1 MSLAAIEVDAFGNR
15 CDWSTWTGVEIGSR
29 IVHYLNSKI
38 NSDFGGSSS
47 PLSSNSKLSAHPSR
61 NRSSEHS
68 PRKIVE
74 TSTDLNVVHSGRHFD
89 IEPVRAVP
97 SDFMAV
103 FTSDSEPPISLL
115 DYVNR
120 LIYYTRISISPVNL
134 AVALF
139 YIERIERSGL
149 CSVNKYTIF
158 RLFAVSYLIAYKY
171 MDDPPVMKN
180 AEFSKIAGVSLH
192 ELNHLETNFLVA
204 INFELGVGDDLSIAQ
219 KITRILVPPK
229 VSPGI
234 LIGELFIRMVQP
246 VVLFTLFSDFH
257 FSV

>member
-1 MSLAAIEVDAFGNR
+1 MSLAAIEVDAFGTR
-15 CDWSTWTGVEIGSR
+15 CDWSTWTGVEIGNR
-29 IVHYLNSKI
+29 IVHFLNSKI
-38 NSDFGGSSS
+38 KSDFGGSSS
-47 PLSSNSKLSAHPSR
+47 PLSNNSKPSVHHSR
-61 NRSSEHS
+61 NRPTDRVIQS
-68 PRKIVE
+68 PKKVGQ
-74 TSTDLNVVHSGRHFD
+74 TSTGLDDVHSGGRFD
-89 IEPVRAVP
+89 IDPMRVIP
-97 SDFMAV
+97 SDIMAL

-149 CSVNKYTIF
+149 CSVNQYTIF

-180 AEFSKIAGVSLH
+180 ADFSKIAGVSLQ
-192 ELNHLETNFLVA
+192 ELNRLETNFLVA
-204 INFELGVGDDLSIAQ
+204 INFELGVGDDISIAQ

-234 LIGELFIRMVQP
+234 LIGKSFIRMN
-246 VVLFTLFSDFH
+246 LRYKYSSTMFLIY
-257 FSV
+257 